1 MTISLRDYQIE
12 CRDTVLDES
21 RAGINRQLVT
31 LPTGSG
37 KTVCMAAIA
46 RELNKKTLI
55 LAHREELI
63 TQTIDKFKLFWPGVD
78 IGICKAQRDEIHTQI
93 VVGSVQS
100 CSRPKRLER
109 LLEQR
114 FEVMMIDEAHHS
126 IAESYQNVIT
136 SLGFSKGTSKLLL
149 GVTATPARGDNQHLG
164 NTFDK
169 ITFSRSIGTMIKAG
183 YLSPVIGRKIL
194 TSFVLERIRIQ
205 NGDFAINELAEA
217 VNTQERNSFII
228 DKFQEY
234 AAGRKG
240 VAFCC
245 NVQHCQDLADT
256 FKNRGITAAAVWGDM
271 STVDR
276 KLALDDLKSGKLQVV
291 TSCGILTEGFDE
303 PSLEV
308 IVMARPTKSSSLY
321 IQCVGRGLRL
331 WPGKQNCLV
340 LDFSDRGHS
349 LDSCISLSTTVPE
362 AAFIQDTQEGEREE
376 REPIDTTP
384 KIECLAEVDR
394 EFDIL
399 GTARFIWVSIGDDE
413 WSLLDDEKREIVMKP
428 TDKGY
433 MALLHLLDG
442 STFPIV
448 KTPLPLEYC
457 SGVCEDYA
465 RRHLKIAFADMK
477 APWMKFAAQPTQ
489 GQRDFLQKQ
498 EAWKEGM
505 DKVKASMEIRKI
517 ISLKN
522 KQRRVYAN
530 EPITDKQKYFLNSC
544 GINTTKMSKLQA
556 QHAIGKLK
564 QKVG

>member
-1 MTISLRDYQIE
+1 MTIALRDYQIE
-12 CRDTVLDES
+12 CLNTVLDES

-46 RELNKKTLI
+46 KQLNKKTLI

-63 TQTIDKFKLFWPGVD
+63 TQTVDKFNMFWPGVN
-78 IGICKAQRDEIHTQI
+78 IGICKAEKDEIHTQI

-109 LLEQR
+109 LREQG

-126 IAESYQNVIT
+126 IADSYQNVIA
-136 SLGFSKGTSKLLL
+136 SLGFSKGANRLLL

-164 NTFDK
+164 DTFDK

-183 YLSPVIGRKIL
+183 YLSPVVGRKIL

-217 VNTQERNSFII
+217 VNTPERNSFII

-234 AAGRKG
+234 ATRRKG

-245 NVQHCQDLADT
+245 NVQHCQDLAEA
-256 FKNRGITAAAVWGDM
+256 FNKRGITAKAIWGNM
-271 STVDR
+271 SAEDR
-276 KLALDDLKSGKLQVV
+276 KLALEDLKSGKIQIA
-291 TSCGILTEGFDE
+291 TSCGVLCEGFDE
-303 PSLEV
+303 PSIEV
-308 IVMARPTKSSSLY
+308 IIMARPTKSASLY

-349 LDSCISLSTTVPE
+349 LDSCVSLSSTIPE
-362 AAFIQDTQEGEREE
+362 AVFIHDEQEGEQEE
-376 REPIDTTP
+376 REPIDKTP

-399 GTARFIWVSIGDDE
+399 GATRFIWIPIGDDE

-428 TDKGY
+428 TEKGY
-433 MALLHLLDG
+433 TALLHLPDG

-477 APWMKFAAQPTQ
+477 APWMNIATQPTQ
-489 GQRDFLQKQ
+489 GQRNYLQKQ

-505 DKVKASMEIRKI
+505 SKADASMAIRKI

-530 EPITDKQKYFLNSC
+530 EPITDKQRYFLNSC
-544 GINTTKMSKLQA
+544 GVDTSNMSKLQA

>member
-1 MTISLRDYQIE
+1 MTIALRDYQIE
-12 CRDTVLDES
+12 CLNTVLDES
-21 RAGINRQLVT
+21 RDGINRQLVT

-37 KTVCMAAIA
+37 KTICMAAIA
-46 RELNKKTLI
+46 KQLNKKTLI

-63 TQTIDKFKLFWPGVD
+63 TQTVDKFRLFWPGVD
-78 IGICKAQRDEIHTQI
+78 IGICKAEKDEIHTLI

-109 LLEQR
+109 LREQG

-126 IAESYQNVIT
+126 IADSYQNVIA
-136 SLGFSKGTSKLLL
+136 SLGFAKDTNRLLL

-164 NTFDK
+164 DTFDK

-183 YLSPVIGRKIL
+183 YLSPVVGRKIL

-217 VNTQERNSFII
+217 VNTPERNSFII

-234 AAGRKG
+234 ATGKKG

-245 NVQHCQDLADT
+245 NVQHCQDLADA
-256 FKNRGITAAAVWGDM
+256 FNKRGIIAKAVWGDM
-271 STVDR
+271 SADDR
-276 KLALDDLKSGKLQVV
+276 KQALEDLKSGKIQIA
-291 TSCGILTEGFDE
+291 TSCGVLCEGFDE
-303 PSLEV
+303 PSIEV
-308 IVMARPTKSSSLY
+308 IIMARPTKSASLY

-349 LDSCISLSTTVPE
+349 LDSCVSLSSTIPE
-362 AAFIQDTQEGEREE
+362 AAFIQDAQEGEQEE
-376 REPIDTTP
+376 REPIDKTP

-394 EFDIL
+394 VFDIL
-399 GTARFIWVSIGDDE
+399 GAARFIWIPIGDNE
-413 WSLLDDEKREIVMKP
+413 WSLLDDEKREIIMKP
-428 TDKGY
+428 TAEGY
-433 MALLHLLDG
+433 TALLYLPDG
-442 STFPIV
+442 STFHIV
-448 KTPLPLEYC
+448 KTSLPLEYC

-477 APWMKFAAQPTQ
+477 APWMNFQAQPTQ

-505 DKVKASMEIRKI
+505 SKAEASMAIRKI

-530 EPITDKQKYFLNSC
+530 EPITDKQRYFLNSC
-544 GINTTKMSKLQA
+544 GVDTSNMSKLQA